1 MAKKRS
7 LPSVPVSEPRKP
19 LQTGENLTKADR
31 QKLDQTNEELPQ
43 TVTESQTVFDRVL
56 SQQAK
61 EVLVPLLKRQS
72 CMRLYRRIDAYL
84 DNEPVSALDIEVANN
99 LAQYAIEKCSSDSIV
114 ARMFEEQARQ
124 ANEMRKLKLPS
135 ETDGPQD
142 PNIWVLEGKKHKVN
156 LPPTAFKLAKLVWYS
171 KNQCADFDA
180 IAREVFDDNFVEAN
194 NIIDHQKKVNHFLK
208 PHGWAMETSK
218 KLRHTSIKKKSF
230 SFD

>member
-7 LPSVPVSEPRKP
+7 LASVPVSEPRKP

-31 QKLDQTNEELPQ
+31 QELDQTNEELQQ
-43 TVTESQTVFDRVL
+43 TAKESQSVFDRVL

-124 ANEMRKLKLPS
+124 ANETRKLKLPP

-142 PNIWVLEGKKHKVN
+142 PNIWILEGKTYEVT

-171 KNQCADFDA
+171 KNKCSDFDE
-180 IAREVFDDNFVEAN
+180 IAKEVFDEQIVEAN